1 MAHADI
7 VNLWFR
13 EHLAGGAL
21 GQATEAYNQVH
32 GALPALIAALDNIPA
47 PAESGA
53 ALVETADGSA
63 APPRQRK

>member
-7 VNLWFR
+7 VNSWFR

-32 GALPALIAALDNIPA
+32 NALPMLIEALK
-47 PAESGA
+47 AESKRPRKSA
-53 ALVETADGSA
+53 VAVE
-63 APPRQRK
+63 PPVTDPSPAVT